1 VGARRL
7 TGSAVAAAVKRSRG
21 REKTTISVIVPV
33 VPIIGLKT
41 TSIPGL
47 LIKIGRQQ
55 IRRVIFNQGPGFG
68 DCLGYGIGYRRGM
81 RDATSRSLPK
91 ATTGLRGLNL
101 PGPAGFATV
110 KRLETAQQQGSTRR
124 VGCRSAPPRI
134 LLYLSLPAG
143 SSARHWHKWE
153 ESHELINGRRAM
165 NLSRR
170 DLAAAAGV
178 LALGAAAFAGPVLA
192 NTEDEAA
199 VKKAVEELKAAWLKQ
214 DKSKLEAMTL
224 PQLSYSHSDARLE
237 DKAKF
242 IEGVMGRKAT
252 VKSLEFPDMTV
263 QVVGNTAIVR
273 HLWVS
278 QTELEGKVT
287 DTKIGVMQVWQK
299 QDGGWKLLARASYRL
314 PQQA

>member
-1 VGARRL
+1 
-7 TGSAVAAAVKRSRG
+7 
-21 REKTTISVIVPV
+21 
-33 VPIIGLKT
+33 
-41 TSIPGL
+41 
-47 LIKIGRQQ
+47 
-55 IRRVIFNQGPGFG
+55 
-68 DCLGYGIGYRRGM
+68 
-81 RDATSRSLPK
+81 
-91 ATTGLRGLNL
+91 
-101 PGPAGFATV
+101 
-110 KRLETAQQQGSTRR
+110 
-124 VGCRSAPPRI
+124 
-134 LLYLSLPAG
+134 
-143 SSARHWHKWE
+143 
-153 ESHELINGRRAM
+153 M

-178 LALGAAAFAGPVLA
+178 FALGAAVFAGPVLA

-199 VKKAVEELKAAWLKQ
+199 VKKAVEELKAAYLKQ
-214 DKSKLEAMTL
+214 DKAKLEPMIL

-252 VKSLEFPDMTV
+252 VKSLEFPEMTV

-314 PQQA
+314 PQPV

>member
-1 VGARRL
+1 
-7 TGSAVAAAVKRSRG
+7 
-21 REKTTISVIVPV
+21 
-33 VPIIGLKT
+33 
-41 TSIPGL
+41 
-47 LIKIGRQQ
+47 
-55 IRRVIFNQGPGFG
+55 
-68 DCLGYGIGYRRGM
+68 
-81 RDATSRSLPK
+81 
-91 ATTGLRGLNL
+91 
-101 PGPAGFATV
+101 
-110 KRLETAQQQGSTRR
+110 
-124 VGCRSAPPRI
+124 
-134 LLYLSLPAG
+134 
-143 SSARHWHKWE
+143 
-153 ESHELINGRRAM
+153 M

-178 LALGAAAFAGPVLA
+178 LALVAAGVAGPVLA

-199 VKKAVEELKAAWLKQ
+199 VKQAVEELKAAWLKQ
-214 DKSKLEAMTL
+214 DKTKLEAMTL

-252 VKSLEFPDMTV
+252 VKSLEFPEMTV

-287 DTKIGVMQVWQK
+287 DTKIGVIQVWQK

>member
-1 VGARRL
+1 
-7 TGSAVAAAVKRSRG
+7 
-21 REKTTISVIVPV
+21 
-33 VPIIGLKT
+33 
-41 TSIPGL
+41 
-47 LIKIGRQQ
+47 
-55 IRRVIFNQGPGFG
+55 
-68 DCLGYGIGYRRGM
+68 
-81 RDATSRSLPK
+81 
-91 ATTGLRGLNL
+91 
-101 PGPAGFATV
+101 
-110 KRLETAQQQGSTRR
+110 
-124 VGCRSAPPRI
+124 
-134 LLYLSLPAG
+134 
-143 SSARHWHKWE
+143 
-153 ESHELINGRRAM
+153 M

-178 LALGAAAFAGPVLA
+178 FALGVAGFTGPLLA

-199 VKKAVEELKAAWLKQ
+199 VKKAVEELKTAWLKQ
-214 DKSKLEAMTL
+214 DKAILEAMTL

-242 IEGVMGRKAT
+242 IEGVMGRKAI
-252 VKSLEFPDMTV
+252 VKSLEFPEMTV
-263 QVVGNTAIVR
+263 QVVANTAIVR

>member
-1 VGARRL
+1 
-7 TGSAVAAAVKRSRG
+7 
-21 REKTTISVIVPV
+21 
-33 VPIIGLKT
+33 
-41 TSIPGL
+41 
-47 LIKIGRQQ
+47 
-55 IRRVIFNQGPGFG
+55 
-68 DCLGYGIGYRRGM
+68 
-81 RDATSRSLPK
+81 
-91 ATTGLRGLNL
+91 
-101 PGPAGFATV
+101 
-110 KRLETAQQQGSTRR
+110 
-124 VGCRSAPPRI
+124 
-134 LLYLSLPAG
+134 
-143 SSARHWHKWE
+143 
-153 ESHELINGRRAM
+153 M

-199 VKKAVEELKAAWLKQ
+199 VRKAIEELKAAWLKQ
-214 DKSKLEAMTL
+214 DKATLEAMTL